1 MKTLKFAF
9 NINRPLILANFS
21 VFFLCIY
28 MALFLSRNYWSS
40 LDLMASIWENVISIL
55 TGNLNSGCSYLITAV
70 TISGQICRN
79 KISILFFNKH
89 RLLILLITFAA
100 RSGAHSKFLQK
111 LILPVIPLKECKSKF
126 GDYLG
131 IQNITQKQICA
142 GGINGKFMIFIPF
155 G

>member
-1 MKTLKFAF
+1 MCK
-9 NINRPLILANFS
+9 
-21 VFFLCIY
+21 
-28 MALFLSRNYWSS
+28 
-40 LDLMASIWENVISIL
+40 
-55 TGNLNSGCSYLITAV
+55 
-70 TISGQICRN
+70 N
-79 KISILFFNKH
+79 KILILFFNKH
-89 RLLILLITFAA
+89 HLLILLIIFAV

-111 LILPVIPLKECKSKF
+111 LILPVIPLEECKSKF

>member
-1 MKTLKFAF
+1 MNQSLETFGVYLMV
-9 NINRPLILANFS
+9 INNA
-21 VFFLCIY
+21 Y
-28 MALFLSRNYWSS
+28 
-40 LDLMASIWENVISIL
+40 
-55 TGNLNSGCSYLITAV
+55 
-70 TISGQICRN
+70 
-79 KISILFFNKH
+79 
-89 RLLILLITFAA
+89 LLILLIIFAV

-111 LILPVIPLKECKSKF
+111 LILPVIPLEECKSKF